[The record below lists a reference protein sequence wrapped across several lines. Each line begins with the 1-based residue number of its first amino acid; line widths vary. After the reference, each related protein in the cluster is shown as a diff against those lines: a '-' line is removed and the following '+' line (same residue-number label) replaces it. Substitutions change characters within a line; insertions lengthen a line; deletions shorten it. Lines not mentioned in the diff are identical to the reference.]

1 MIFKVL
7 FLMARFLKTHSRS
20 KSDLQNGWNQP
31 YDVLSFWKMKKYIL
45 GNLGWYLLQLK
56 KKTCL
61 EIRKCSAKL
70 RLRNTKPV
78 LRQKARLKT
87 RVDFDTSKKIGV
99 FTTQSDFQID
109 HQDNNFENRG
119 RNYKLNWLTV
129 LRQLLRQTNGQVDPK
144 RHKADKSKSF
154 WTIWHRSSLPKL
166 K

>member
-31 YDVLSFWKMKKYIL
+31 YDLPSFWKMKKYIL

-78 LRQKARLKT
+78 KSTIKNKSR
-87 RVDFDTSKKIGV
+87 FWH
-99 FTTQSDFQID
+99 FQENRRF
-109 HQDNNFENRG
+109 HNPVRFSNNFENRG

-129 LRQLLRQTNGQVDPK
+129 HRQVDPK
-144 RHKADKSKSF
+144 RPKADKSKSF